1 MVMGIFGLLL
11 ILVYN
16 VVLMLLVT
24 LIIASL
30 TLIERKFLS
39 LLQRRVGPNYVGYK
53 GRLQYIADALKLF
66 VKGVLI
72 PYESNRFWFVLI
84 PSIALAICYSFWINS
99 IWGPSLSIFDIEYNT
114 VYASL
119 LSIIFS
125 FCIILTGFFS
135 RNKYAML
142 ASIRTVLLVLN
153 LEIFLGL
160 LILNLVLIT
169 ESFSFT
175 SFVLFQE
182 NIWFIFLYFGLT
194 GIITITFLLE
204 VNRAPFDLAEAES
217 ELITGYSTELG
228 GFHFGLY
235 YLGEYFHL
243 FFFSMTIV
251 IFFLG
256 GWELPNFI
264 YFFSKNFTSIEFI
277 NNYTDYSYKK
287 LTGLHFVFPVKIFQV
302 LTINNLT
309 GLFFSNEV
317 GFSFIKDFLF
327 MKDSLKNFLIYQQN
341 NN

>member
-1 MVMGIFGLLL
+1 
-11 ILVYN
+11 
-16 VVLMLLVT
+16 MLLVT

-39 LLQRRVGPNYVGYK
+39 LFQRRVGPHYVGYK

-72 PYESNRFWFVLI
+72 PYESNKFWFVLI
-84 PSIALAICYSFWINS
+84 PSSALSICYSFWINS
-99 IWGPSLSIFDIEYNT
+99 VWGPGLSIFDVEYNT
-114 VYASL
+114 IYASL

-125 FCIILTGFFS
+125 ICIVLTGFFS

-153 LEIFLGL
+153 LEVFLGL

-169 ESFSFT
+169 ESFNFT
-175 SFVLFQE
+175 VFVLYQE
-182 NIWFIFLYFGLT
+182 NIWFVFLYFGLT
-194 GIITITFLLE
+194 GVIIITFLLE

-256 GWELPNFI
+256 GWELPRF
-264 YFFSKNFTSIEFI
+264 
-277 NNYTDYSYKK
+277 
-287 LTGLHFVFPVKIFQV
+287 
-302 LTINNLT
+302 
-309 GLFFSNEV
+309 LFFFNT
-317 GFSFIKDFLF
+317 
-327 MKDSLKNFLIYQQN
+327 IYGVF
-341 NN
+341 

>member
-1 MVMGIFGLLL
+1 M
-11 ILVYN
+11 
-16 VVLMLLVT
+16 
-24 LIIASL
+24 
-30 TLIERKFLS
+30 
-39 LLQRRVGPNYVGYK
+39 
-53 GRLQYIADALKLF
+53 
-66 VKGVLI
+66 
-72 PYESNRFWFVLI
+72 
-84 PSIALAICYSFWINS
+84 
-99 IWGPSLSIFDIEYNT
+99 
-114 VYASL
+114 
-119 LSIIFS
+119 
-125 FCIILTGFFS
+125 
-135 RNKYAML
+135 
-142 ASIRTVLLVLN
+142 
-153 LEIFLGL
+153 
-160 LILNLVLIT
+160 
-169 ESFSFT
+169 
-175 SFVLFQE
+175 
-182 NIWFIFLYFGLT
+182 YFGLT

-256 GWELPNFI
+256 GGELPNFI

>member
-1 MVMGIFGLLL
+1 LGLIGF
-11 ILVYN
+11 ILVLLYN
-16 VVLMLLVT
+16 IILMLLVT

-72 PYESNRFWFVLI
+72 PYESNKFWFILI
-84 PSIALAICYSFWINS
+84 PSTALTLCYSFWINS
-99 IWGPSLSIFDIEYNT
+99 VWGPNLSIFELEYNT
-114 VYASL
+114 VYATL

-125 FCIILTGFFS
+125 FCIVLTGYFS

-153 LEIFLGL
+153 LEVFLGL
-160 LILNLVLIT
+160 MILNLVLVT
-169 ESFSFT
+169 ESFTFSVFIIY
-175 SFVLFQE
+175 QE
-182 NIWFIFLYFGLT
+182 TIWLIFLYFGLI
-194 GIITITFLLE
+194 GIILITFLLE

-251 IFFLG
+251 IFFFG
-256 GWELPNFI
+256 GWEIPNLF
-264 YFFSKNFTSIEFI
+264 YFLTPK
-277 NNYTDYSYKK
+277 YS
-287 LTGLHFVFPVKIFQV
+287 V
-302 LTINNLT
+302 L
-309 GLFFSNEV
+309 
-317 GFSFIKDFLF
+317 
-327 MKDSLKNFLIYQQN
+327 
-341 NN
+341 

>member
-1 MVMGIFGLLL
+1 MGVFGPIIIL
-11 ILVYN
+11 IYN
-16 VVLMLLVT
+16 IILMLLVT

-72 PYESNRFWFVLI
+72 PYESNKFWFVLI
-84 PSIALAICYSFWINS
+84 PSTALSVCYSFWINS
-99 IWGPSLSIFDIEYNT
+99 VWGPGLSIFDIEYNT

-160 LILNLVLIT
+160 LILNMVLLT
-169 ESFSFT
+169 ESFNFT
-175 SFVLFQE
+175 SFVILQE
-182 NIWFIFLYFGLT
+182 NVWFIFLYFGLA
-194 GIITITFLLE
+194 GVISITFLLE

-243 FFFSMTIV
+243 FFFSMTMV
-251 IFFLG
+251 IFFFG
-256 GWELPNFI
+256 GWESPNI
-264 YFFSKNFTSIEFI
+264 LYFLSPTFC
-277 NNYTDYSYKK
+277 
-287 LTGLHFVFPVKIFQV
+287 IF
-302 LTINNLT
+302 
-309 GLFFSNEV
+309 
-317 GFSFIKDFLF
+317 
-327 MKDSLKNFLIYQQN
+327 
-341 NN
+341 

>member
-1 MVMGIFGLLL
+1 MNTSHLKTKIYIFVGVFGLIIIL
-11 ILVYN
+11 IYN
-16 VVLMLLVT
+16 IILMLLVT

-72 PYESNRFWFVLI
+72 PYESNKFWFVLI
-84 PSIALAICYSFWINS
+84 PSSALAICYSFWINS
-99 IWGPSLSIFDIEYNT
+99 IWGPNLSIFDIEYNT

-160 LILNLVLIT
+160 LILNLVIIT
-169 ESFSFT
+169 ESFNFT
-175 SFVLFQE
+175 FFVLYQE
-182 NIWFIFLYFGLT
+182 TIWFIFLYFGLI
-194 GIITITFLLE
+194 GVISITFLLE

-251 IFFLG
+251 IFFFG
-256 GWELPNFI
+256 GWELPNII
-264 YFFSKNFTSIEFI
+264 YFLSSNF
-277 NNYTDYSYKK
+277 N
-287 LTGLHFVFPVKIFQV
+287 LIF
-302 LTINNLT
+302 
-309 GLFFSNEV
+309 
-317 GFSFIKDFLF
+317 
-327 MKDSLKNFLIYQQN
+327 
-341 NN
+341 